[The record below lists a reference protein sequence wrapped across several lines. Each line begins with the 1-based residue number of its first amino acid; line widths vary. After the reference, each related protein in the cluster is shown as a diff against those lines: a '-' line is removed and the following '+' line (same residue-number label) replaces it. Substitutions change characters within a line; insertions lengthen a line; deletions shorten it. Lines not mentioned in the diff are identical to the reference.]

1 VFGYPG
7 LGRLV
12 LCAVQRRDL
21 PLIQATTMLIVIIFA
36 IANLGAD
43 SICALLD
50 PRIRHR

>member
-7 LGRLV
+7 LGRFV
-12 LCAVQRRDL
+12 LCAVQRGDL

-43 SICALLD
+43 SIYALLD
-50 PRIRHR
+50 PRIRHG